1 MIANVLMYLFC
12 ICMFAIALYFHASNQ
27 KLLFSIKIM
36 ELENK
41 NLNLFIETFFEK
53 NGDDS

>member
-1 MIANVLMYLFC
+1 
-12 ICMFAIALYFHASNQ
+12 MFAIALYFHASNQ